1 MFDLLNKEISTTAH
15 SVTPCLSGSTRPWAF
30 TESHIHDSYAEQ
42 SCLSKSLS
50 LKMAAPSPYSQSFK
64 QSGFHFQ
71 EQDLSP
77 TQSSG
82 QSYPEVASA
91 VESNPHVQKMLPTKS
106 SYKET
111 HEKLEEVHNKATLS
125 MQAHDYVYPPLVDFG
140 QQFSGVPLSYPD
152 PYRPGLLATD
162 PQSMIYHPHT
172 MTAASTRVPLPLDFS
187 QDEPIYVNA
196 KQYSAILRRRQY
208 RAKLEAQKKLI
219 KNRKPYLHESRH
231 LHALKRARGSGGRFL
246 NKKKLEDFKHNT
258 SHTEEDFTE
267 STQHQMCTTTL
278 ESELH
283 LSPQNY
289 RKKPSSKSWSS
300 DNMTISDNGSNFL
313 QQELRFSAYPSH
325 IDKSDKGGGVD
336 LCGGNHHFLT
346 VFQ

>member
-1 MFDLLNKEISTTAH
+1 MYELLNKESVLSTSH
-15 SVTPCLSGSTRPWAF
+15 SVTPCYIGSSHPW
-30 TESHIHDSYAEQ
+30 TSTDSHIHNPHAEQ

-50 LKMAAPSPYSQSFK
+50 LKMAASSPYSKSSK
-64 QSGFHFQ
+64 QLGFHFQ

-91 VESNPHVQKMLPTKS
+91 VESNPYVPEMIATKS
-106 SYKET
+106 SYKGM
-111 HEKLEEVHNKATLS
+111 HEKREELHSKATLS
-125 MQAHDYVYPPLVDFG
+125 MQAHDYVYPPSVNFSKH
-140 QQFSGVPLSYPD
+140 FSGVPHLYPESYC
-152 PYRPGLLATD
+152 PGLLATV
-162 PQSMIYHPHT
+162 PQSMIYHPHM

-246 NKKKLEDFKHNT
+246 NKKLEDSNPNVA
-258 SHTEEDFTE
+258 HTEENAP
-267 STQHQMCTTTL
+267 

-283 LSPQNY
+283 PSPQNY
-289 RKKPSSKSWSS
+289 RQKPSPASWSS
-300 DNMTISDNGSNFL
+300 KNVNISDNDKMFL
-313 QQELRFSAYPSH
+313 QQETMFSAYASH
-325 IDKSDKGGGVD
+325 MGDSRKGGGVD
-336 LCGGNHHFLT
+336 VCGGNYLT
-346 VFQ
+346 VFR

>member
-1 MFDLLNKEISTTAH
+1 MYDLLNKESVLST
-15 SVTPCLSGSTRPWAF
+15 VTPCLIGSSRPWTF
-30 TESHIHDSYAEQ
+30 TESHIHNSYAEQ
-42 SCLSKSLS
+42 SCLSKNLS
-50 LKMAAPSPYSQSFK
+50 LKIAAPSPYSQSSK
-64 QSGFHFQ
+64 QLGFHFQ
-71 EQDLSP
+71 ERDLSP

-82 QSYPEVASA
+82 QSNPEVASA
-91 VESNPHVQKMLPTKS
+91 VESNPHVQKMLSTKS

-111 HEKLEEVHNKATLS
+111 HEKLEEVHSKATLS
-125 MQAHDYVYPPLVDFG
+125 MQAHDYVYPLVDFR

-152 PYRPGLLATD
+152 PYCPGILATD
-162 PQSMIYHPHT
+162 PQSMIYDPQM

-196 KQYSAILRRRQY
+196 KQYSAILRRREY
-208 RAKLEAQKKLI
+208 RAKLEAQKKLV

-246 NKKKLEDFKHNT
+246 NKKKLEDSKPNT
-258 SHTEEDFTE
+258 YYTEEVFSE

-278 ESELH
+278 ESGLH

-289 RKKPSSKSWSS
+289 QKKTSSASWSS
-300 DNMTISDNGSNFL
+300 DNMTISEDGSNFL
-313 QQELRFSAYPSH
+313 QQEPRFSAYPSH
-325 IDKSDKGGGVD
+325 IGKSDKGGGVD

-346 VFQ
+346 VFR